1 MDQFGDM
8 AVLGEYLGEFGVL
21 PTNPGKPGQQV
32 VIPVSEVQAILQGLG
47 YKSSA
52 ITDGD
57 WGPTTAGLWKE
68 AAAKRKLDGS
78 INRAGQEDA
87 WVMPDTHQALQI
99 EATHG
104 AAPKTTPKAPSGPP
118 LISAPVDELQ
128 LLLRTLGNPK
138 DRISDGKWGPTS
150 KGFWE
155 KEAKARGFSPAT
167 SGKTGAKTAKV
178 VRKTLEGL
186 QDAATE
192 MATARKAGKVVGPVA
207 PVALLSAPVQEL
219 QLVLR
224 TLGNPK
230 TKISD
235 GKWGPTSKAFWE
247 KEAKARALN
256 PATSGKTGAKT
267 ASVVGDTFQELQAA
281 AADMA
286 TARKNHAAAEA
297 AFQKKAAE
305 DRAKKAAAD
314 AAAKKAAAD
323 AAAQQ
328 GAADAAAKK
337 AAADAAAKKAA
348 AAKRNAADVAANQDK
363 AKTPKTPPKKP
374 PAKKPPAK
382 KPKPKPTEPIKQG
395 MQKQSVEAIQQAL
408 IQLGWKPTTALTDK
422 KWGPTTATTY
432 KSEANRRKLD
442 PAISRASA
450 REAWVMPATFDAMMR
465 AAAPKRPD
473 IKTPPQPAPP
483 PPLPPAPP
491 ILLPPPRPPG
501 PSPQPLPGPNPA
513 SVATASQ
520 AWGILASGL
529 ESVATQGPAIGTNLA
544 RVRDAGLLNRPTA
557 SVYDGWAD
565 AVEGLLDLINR
576 VVESNTTLRDSLAA
590 VGGLGDASIFAGVG
604 DQFGGLSSALT
615 DGLPSTTDS
624 QVWAQT
630 GPRLGGI
637 AAKMRSIS
645 SVAATALAP
654 QAQQLLSAAT
664 NAVGGER
671 AARGLLQKALAAAAA
686 VGPVV
691 AGMGKAKIVAAV
703 GVAGGLLY
711 YLSKKNKS
719 SAPGRAASY

>member
-8 AVLGEYLGEFGVL
+8 AVLGGYLGEFAEL
-21 PTNPGKPGQQV
+21 PTKPSKPGQQSMV
-32 VIPVSEVQAILQGLG
+32 PVSSIQGILRSLG

-52 ITDGD
+52 ITDD
-57 WGPTTAGLWKE
+57 QWGPTTAGLWKA
-68 AAAKRKLDGS
+68 AAAKKKLDGT
-78 INRAGQEDA
+78 INRASQEDA
-87 WVMPDTHQALQI
+87 WVMPDTYQALQI
-99 EATHG
+99 EAVHG
-104 AAPKTTPKAPSGPP
+104 PAPKAGPKPAATMLLSDV
-118 LISAPVDELQ
+118 STLQ
-128 LLLRTLGNPK
+128 LILRMLGNPPT
-138 DRISDGKWGPTS
+138 RISDGKWGPTTRAM
-150 KGFWE
+150 WQ
-155 KEAKARGFSPAT
+155 KEAKARRFNPAT
-167 SGKTGAKTAKV
+167 AGRTGAKRVKV
-178 VRKTLEGL
+178 ERLAFLGL
-186 QDAATE
+186 QDAANE
-192 MATARKAGKVVGPVA
+192 MNAARQAGGVIGPVA
-207 PVALLSAPVQEL
+207 PAALLSTPVEEI

-230 TKISD
+230 SRISD
-235 GKWGPTSKAFWE
+235 GKWGPTTRGLWE
-247 KEAKARALN
+247 KEARSRNLDFR
-256 PATSGKTGAKT
+256 TTGKTGDKSVKVVRETFRQLHDTAAGEAIARKEHAQAEAKI
-267 ASVVGDTFQELQAA
+267 QEQAA
-281 AADMA
+281 ANRA
-286 TARKNHAAAEA
+286 AREAAAKAPADTPTKPVSEA
-297 AFQKKAAE
+297 DAKRRRGTSRRAAE
-305 DRAKKAAAD
+305 
-314 AAAKKAAAD
+314 AAAKKAAEE
-323 AAAQQ
+323 AAA
-328 GAADAAAKK
+328 
-337 AAADAAAKKAA
+337 
-348 AAKRNAADVAANQDK
+348 
-363 AKTPKTPPKKP
+363 KKP

-395 MQKQSVEAIQQAL
+395 MQKQSVEAVQQVL

-422 KWGPTTATTY
+422 EWGPTTATTY
-432 KSEANRRKLD
+432 KSEATRRKLD
-442 PAISRASA
+442 PAISRASGS
-450 REAWVMPATFDAMMR
+450 EAWVMPGTFDALMR

-483 PPLPPAPP
+483 LPLPPAPP

-664 NAVGGER
+664 NAVVGER
-671 AARGLLQKALAAAAA
+671 TARGLLQKALAAAAA
-686 VGPVV
+686 VAVSPVV